1 MKNKI
6 DEFDNIT
13 EAVQNFQKV
22 VDELEAQYV
31 QECRERDAHGVPS
44 DWDFSIEAEWYSG
57 QVDQAAREMRE
68 GVETQLTALAGRLH
82 TWQNKAPKDGGLL
95 AYLWAIPAAGLTL
108 TIEEAKAL
116 ETRAAGNYLA
126 LKVLEPMS
134 GGFVSAPD
142 VYRLEHDLGVIRSM
156 LSRVEKYR
164 GRDCALAEVA
174 GFGHTGSAATHA
186 ARAKDSLADAFKS
199 IDSIKTR
206 WLHI

>member
-6 DEFDNIT
+6 DEFDHIT
-13 EAVQNFQKV
+13 EAMRDFQKA
-22 VDELEAQYV
+22 VDELEAQYS
-31 QECRERDAHGVPS
+31 QECRERDTHGVPS
-44 DWDFSIEAEWYSG
+44 DWDFSIEAEWYAG
-57 QVDQAAREMRE
+57 QVDMAAKEMKE
-68 GVETQLTALAGRLH
+68 AVETQLTALAGRLH
-82 TWQNKAPKDGGLL
+82 TWQTKAPKDGGLL
-95 AYLWAIPAAGLTL
+95 AYLWAIQAAGLTL
-108 TIEEAKAL
+108 TTAEAKTL

-142 VYRLEHDLGVIRSM
+142 VHQLEHDPGVIRSM

-164 GRDCALAEVA
+164 GQDCALAEVA
-174 GFGHTGSAATHA
+174 GYGYTGNAATHA
-186 ARAKDSLADAFKS
+186 ARARESMADSFKR